1 MEENKSV
8 KLEYLSS
15 VKKKKKWWKDACG
28 RCWNDGRWKMYPTL
42 FSILKIPLSQGLW
55 KEKRKP
61 LSSAFI
67 VIVLLA
73 GSHDTLEK

>member
-1 MEENKSV
+1 
-8 KLEYLSS
+8 
-15 VKKKKKWWKDACG
+15 
-28 RCWNDGRWKMYPTL
+28 MYPAL
-42 FSILKIPLSQGLW
+42 FSVLKILLSQGLW